1 MAEEED
7 FVTKLQRKC
16 RQDPLVPMG
25 CLATVAMLT
34 GGLYSFRLGQPLI
47 SQQFM
52 RARVLAQA
60 ATVTV
65 LGVGTFMLG
74 GGTPSSSS
82 RPSDHA
88 EQRVAAEI
96 DPATL
101 RAIEA
106 KRREAV
112 AAREQTSKGMVD
124 AVRAARAARAQAGDK

>member
-1 MAEEED
+1 M
-7 FVTKLQRKC
+7 C
-16 RQDPLVPMG
+16 
-25 CLATVAMLT
+25 
-34 GGLYSFRLGQPLI
+34 
-47 SQQFM
+47 
-52 RARVLAQA
+52 
-60 ATVTV
+60 
-65 LGVGTFMLG
+65 
-74 GGTPSSSS
+74 GTPSSVS

-106 KRREAV
+106 KRLEAA